1 MNEERERHGLNQ
13 NPVYISVHDFE
24 ASRACKER
32 SDGIA
37 IATLASI
44 ASKVI
49 RYLARLSSILEMTRN
64 TTSNPNPTV
73 SGEKRSGT
81 SR

>member
-1 MNEERERHGLNQ
+1 MFYFRVHDGHYCREQLLKTALNIINLKTRYLDEEQERHGLNQ

-49 RYLARLSSILEMTRN
+49 R
-64 TTSNPNPTV
+64 
-73 SGEKRSGT
+73 
-81 SR
+81 

>member
-1 MNEERERHGLNQ
+1 MDKGL
-13 NPVYISVHDFE
+13 
-24 ASRACKER
+24 CKER

-49 RYLARLSSILEMTRN
+49 RSIAHLKNCAKQMHNKEEA
-64 TTSNPNPTV
+64 S
-73 SGEKRSGT
+73 E
-81 SR
+81 